1 MKKNYLLRLLTLGI
15 YFLPFSFFYSGCEGV
30 AFNKADALRLE
41 KIRKTKEKPAESIGF
56 VSDSTISEA
65 DTLKR
70 INSNE
75 ITDTTSFCYKANEIA
90 QKIVEHALMPTKE
103 SISAIG
109 ITQIFTNTFGRVCII
124 MSIIFSVVLLITE
137 RFFRHK
143 NKLIRNL
150 LLLNT
155 LCVISFII
163 DGFISKAELMYGVWC
178 LLAVLVL
185 QFYLEIKRNKIKT

>member
-30 AFNKADALRLE
+30 AFNKADALKLE
-41 KIRKTKEKPAESIGF
+41 KIRISKTKPADSIDF
-56 VSDSTISEA
+56 VSDSTISVA
-65 DTLKR
+65 DTARR

-75 ITDTTSFCYKANEIA
+75 IIDTTSFSYKTNEIA
-90 QKIVEHALMPTKE
+90 QKIVQHALMPTKE

-150 LLLNT
+150 PVPNENT
-155 LCVISFII
+155 LFVNIRLKKKGLQSN
-163 DGFISKAELMYGVWC
+163 
-178 LLAVLVL
+178 AVDSC
-185 QFYLEIKRNKIKT
+185 LEIGECWQCSFYTRKRRD